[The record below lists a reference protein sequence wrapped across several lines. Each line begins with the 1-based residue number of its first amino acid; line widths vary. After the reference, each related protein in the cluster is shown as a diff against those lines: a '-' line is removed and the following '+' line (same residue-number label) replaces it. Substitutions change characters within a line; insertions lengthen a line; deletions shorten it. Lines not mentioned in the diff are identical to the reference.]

1 MNIMILDENMQTIGS
16 ISLFK
21 TLIWTRRYYEYGL
34 YELHTAASFFSL
46 LNRGAFLWRNDRDE
60 LGLIED
66 VQYSQDEKGATTC
79 FAKGY
84 FSEKLLKDR
93 VAPRSVTIIG
103 TPEAIGRQL
112 VQTYAI
118 SPTDDRKIENLV
130 LGESKGIGK
139 SIKMQ
144 DTGFDISEKLY
155 EVEATQEQSHRL
167 KYDYLNN
174 VLIFETWEGL
184 DRRDTQNVN
193 SWAVFSNSFANIKD
207 VSYERDIS
215 PYKNYAY
222 VAGEGEGLDRIIVE
236 VDIRTDKSEK
246 RREIYVDARD
256 LQSKD
261 SDGND
266 MAADVYK
273 ETLYQ
278 RGLEK
283 LAAFAK
289 IEVVNS
295 SVDPLANL
303 KYMVDFDL
311 GDLCTYI
318 NTDVEIKLDQ
328 RITEIQEVYE
338 GSTESITVAF
348 GNDEATSITKIIKR
362 EVK

>member
-16 ISLFK
+16 INLFK

-34 YELHTAASFFSL
+34 YELHTSAASFPL
-46 LNRGAFLWRNDRDE
+46 LNRGAFLYRNDRDE

-66 VQYSQDEKGATTC
+66 VQYSQDSKGATTC

-93 VAPRSVTIIG
+93 VAPRSVTIVG
-103 TPEAIGRQL
+103 TPEMIGRQL
-112 VQTYAI
+112 VMIYAI
-118 SPTDDRKIENLV
+118 NPADDRKIKNIV

-155 EVEATQEQSHRL
+155 AIEATQEQSHKLR
-167 KYDYLNN
+167 YDYLNN
-174 VLIFETWEGL
+174 ALIFETWEGL

-222 VAGEGEGLDRIIVE
+222 VAGEGEGSERVIVE
-236 VDIRTDKSEK
+236 VDIRADKNEK

-266 MAADVYK
+266 IPATTYR

-283 LAAFAK
+283 LAEFAK

-311 GDLCTYI
+311 GDLCTYV
-318 NTDVEIKLDQ
+318 NTDVGIKLDQ

-338 GSTESITVAF
+338 GSKTTITVVF

-362 EVK
+362 EAK

>member
-1 MNIMILDENMQTIGS
+1 MNIIVLDEAMQTIGS
-16 ISLFK
+16 VPLFK
-21 TLIWTRRYYEYGL
+21 TLIWTRRYYEYGM
-34 YELHTAASFFSL
+34 YEIHTSAVFFPL
-46 LNRGAFLWRNDRDE
+46 LKSGAFLYRNDRDE

-66 VQYSQDEKGATTC
+66 VEYSQDNKGATTC

-93 VAPRSVTIIG
+93 VAPRSVMIVG
-103 TPEAIGRQL
+103 TPEVIGRQL
-112 VQTYAI
+112 VQTYVI
-118 SPTDDRKIENLV
+118 DPTDDRKIQNIV
-130 LGESKGIGK
+130 LGKISGIGK

-155 EVEATQEQSHRL
+155 AVEATQEQSHRL
-167 KYDYLNN
+167 RYDYLNN

-184 DRRDTQNVN
+184 DRRETQNVN
-193 SWAVFSNSFANIKD
+193 SWAIFSNSFANIKD
-207 VSYERDIS
+207 VVYERDIS
-215 PYKNYAY
+215 AYKNYAY
-222 VAGEGEGLDRIIVE
+222 VAGEGEGSERTIVE

-256 LQSKD
+256 LQSSD
-261 SDGND
+261 ADGNAID
-266 MAADVYK
+266 NVTYREA
-273 ETLYQ
+273 LYQ

-283 LAAFAK
+283 LADYAE

-295 SVDPLANL
+295 SIDPLANL

-318 NTDVEIKLDQ
+318 NTEVGIELDR

-338 GSTESITVAF
+338 GDKTTITVVF

-362 EVK
+362 EAT

>member
-1 MNIMILDENMQTIGS
+1 MNIKILDENMQIIGA
-16 ISLFK
+16 IYLFK

-34 YELHTAASFFSL
+34 YELHASASLFPL
-46 LNRGAFLWRNDRDE
+46 LNRGAFLYRKDRDE

-66 VQYSQDEKGATTC
+66 VQYSQDKKGATTC

-93 VAPRSVTIIG
+93 VAPRSVTVVG
-103 TPEAIGRQL
+103 TPEDIGRQL
-112 VQTYAI
+112 VQEYAI
-118 SPTDDRKIENLV
+118 DPEDDRKINNLV
-130 LGESKGIGK
+130 LGKSTGIGK
-139 SIKMQ
+139 QIKMQ

-155 EVEATQEQSHRL
+155 AIEATQEQSHKLR
-167 KYDYLNN
+167 YDYLNN
-174 VLIFETWEGL
+174 LLMFEVWEGL

-207 VSYERDIS
+207 VVYERDIS
-215 PYKNYAY
+215 AYKNFAY
-222 VAGEGEGLDRIIVE
+222 VAGEGEGSSRVIVE
-236 VDIRTDKSEK
+236 VDIRADKSEK

-256 LQSKD
+256 LQSND
-261 SDGND
+261 ANGNV
-266 MAADVYK
+266 MSATAYR

-283 LAAFAK
+283 LAEYAK

-303 KYMVDFDL
+303 RYMVDFDL

-318 NTDVEIKLDQ
+318 NTEVGIELDQ

-338 GSTESITVAF
+338 GGKTTITVVF

-362 EVK
+362 EAT

>member
-1 MNIMILDENMQTIGS
+1 MNIIILDEDMQTIGS
-16 ISLFK
+16 VPLFK
-21 TLIWTRRYYEYGL
+21 TLIWTRRYYEYGM
-34 YELHTAASFFSL
+34 YELHTSALFFPI
-46 LNRGAFLWRNDRDE
+46 LNRGAFLYRNDRDE

-66 VQYSQDEKGATTC
+66 VEYSQDNKGATTC

-93 VAPRSVTIIG
+93 IAPRSVTIVG
-103 TPEAIGRQL
+103 TPEVIGRQL
-112 VQTYAI
+112 VKTYAI
-118 SPTDDRKIENLV
+118 DPTDDRKIKNLV
-130 LGESKGIGK
+130 LGESTGIGK

-144 DTGFDISEKLY
+144 DTGFEVSEKLY
-155 EVEATQEQSHRL
+155 AVEATQEQSHRL

-174 VLIFETWEGL
+174 VLIFEVWEGL
-184 DRRDTQNVN
+184 DRRESQNVN
-193 SWAVFSNSFANIKD
+193 SWAVFANSFANIKD
-207 VSYERDIS
+207 VVYERDIS
-215 PYKNYAY
+215 AYKNYAY
-222 VAGEGEGLDRIIVE
+222 VAGEGEGTARVIVE
-236 VDIRTDKSEK
+236 VDIRADKNEK

-256 LQSKD
+256 LQRTSVNGNTM
-261 SDGND
+261 SD
-266 MAADVYK
+266 AAYR

-283 LAAFAK
+283 LAEYAK

-318 NTDVEIKLDQ
+318 NTDVGIELDQ

-338 GSTESITVAF
+338 GGKTTITVVF

-362 EVK
+362 EAT